1 LPAALPGLFAVSA
14 PTATLASA
22 ATADARLTAPGGAPC
37 FTLLYFPIM
46 AKVSLPDTLRNLPYT
61 GSGTIHSEIRSEISP
76 R

>member
-1 LPAALPGLFAVSA
+1 LPAALPGLFA
-14 PTATLASA
+14 ASA
-22 ATADARLTAPGGAPC
+22 ATADARLTAPGGAPY

-61 GSGTIHSEIRSEISP
+61 SSGTIHSEIRSEISP